1 MKLLSM
7 RRATIEDAEAIST
20 LVIDAYEPY
29 IARIGQKP
37 APMLDDYRNVVVEN
51 DVFVA
56 TRGAE
61 IVGVLVMVE
70 EGAVL
75 LLVNVAVAPRQ
86 KSQGIGKMLMAFCE
100 EHARAV
106 GSQAIRLYTHE
117 LMIENVE
124 IYRKLGYR
132 ETHRAIEDGFPR
144 VFMRK
149 VLGA

>member
-1 MKLLSM
+1 MKLLSL
-7 RRATIEDAEAIST
+7 RRATIEDSEAIST

-56 TRGAE
+56 TRGTE
-61 IVGVLVMVE
+61 IVGVLVMFE

-75 LLVNVAVAPRQ
+75 LLVNVAVAPRE
-86 KSQGIGKMLMAFCE
+86 KGQGIGKMLMAFCE

-149 VLGA
+149 LLGA